1 MKKLIFILLILFAIP
16 AISADEYGWKRL
28 LDELT
33 YEVIVDPNDY
43 NTIYVGST
51 LNIVY
56 KSTDG
61 GKTWEQTYVS
71 PSVGRNRMNNMLISR
86 KDPNVIL
93 VGGLGLGDLFRSADR
108 GKNWVGVSHQVT
120 NNCYLNGKALV
131 EHPQKDGHILMAGYY
146 DNAVFISE
154 DNGVT
159 WDTLSRV
166 YSPKLD
172 STGKFI
178 PGTKHKQYP
187 TCLAIRQ
194 DSSNIIMCGN
204 QGGLVM
210 MSKDYGKTWT
220 DFRILRTDISQSEID
235 EYNASNGV
243 GDCEIT
249 MIAHNNTDPLK
260 LYASITYTSFGNV
273 PNGGIWRSLD
283 GGNSWK
289 LFAFP
294 DSSFWGVA
302 SRTLE
307 NGDEEVFVGGYSAD
321 PSRVDSIG
329 VPGNMIVRGT
339 FDSGKTWWVFDN
351 EVSWIDPAPV
361 LKSVKVHRGM
371 MITTGSK
378 GSVAQSSE
386 KDGRDIKFFGFP
398 NKLSDLNDAINLK
411 EDAFLMCSNN
421 GTLWENNNENGIYN
435 AIKTD
440 YSENLY
446 SIVQLDDYLFYCV
459 GDNGLVLKSHNN
471 IKNWKKEEDINTKEK
486 LNQII
491 YKNDKLFV
499 CGNKGTL
506 LIKDLIK
513 NSWTEKKISDEDL
526 MSIDVTATGL
536 AAVSGTNGNIYVSK
550 DFGENWT
557 KKDTQ
562 YADTLFGITCNKN
575 NQILCVGKKSLI
587 MYSKDAGDSWQTM
600 KYPKKQDL
608 FSADF
613 IDDSTAVCC
622 GTSRT
627 LFKVLLDSGFANTML
642 SDYGPIGN
650 VWSLRYFGP
659 KYKEKLYM
667 ATEAGLFVF
676 NGLKSTVESI
686 GGSTPNDNLNLK
698 QKNNELYVSYR
709 RHYENSRNPL
719 KMRLIATDGRVL
731 YSKEYPADMFEN
743 IIDQFDLSPYQNGV
757 YIIEYI
763 EKDKKTSKKF
773 IKY

>member
-1 MKKLIFILLILFAIP
+1 MKKLIFILLTVLAFSAIN
-16 AISADEYGWKRL
+16 AEEYGWKRL

-33 YEVIVDPNDY
+33 YEVVVAPNDY

-51 LNIVY
+51 QNIVY

-61 GKTWEQTYVS
+61 GKTWEQTYVA
-71 PSVGRNRMNNMLISR
+71 PPAGRNRMNNMLISR
-86 KDPNVIL
+86 KDPSIIM
-93 VGGLGLGDLFRSADR
+93 VGGLGLGNLYRSADS
-108 GKNWVGVSHQVT
+108 GENWVGVSKAIT

-146 DNAVFISE
+146 DNAIFLSE

-159 WDTLSRV
+159 WDTLSSV

-194 DSSNIIMCGN
+194 DSANILMCGN

-220 DFRILRTDISQSEID
+220 DFKILRTDISQDEID
-235 EYNASNGV
+235 AYNASNGV

-260 LYASITYTSFGNV
+260 LYASITYTSFENV

-321 PSRVDSIG
+321 PSIIDSLG
-329 VPGNMIVRGT
+329 VPGDKIVRGT

-351 EVSWIDPAPV
+351 EVSWVDPAPI
-361 LKSVKVHRGM
+361 LKSVKIHRGM

-378 GSVAQSSE
+378 GSVAQSPE
-386 KDGRDIKFFGFP
+386 KDGKDIQFYAFP
-398 NKLSDLNDAINLK
+398 NRVSDLNDAVNLK
-411 EDAFLMCSNN
+411 EDAFLMCSND

-435 AIKTD
+435 KIKTD
-440 YSENLY
+440 YSENLN

-471 IKNWKKEEDINTKEK
+471 IKTWKKEEDIKTREK
-486 LNQII
+486 LNQVV
-491 YKNDKLFV
+491 YKNDRLFV
-499 CGNKGTL
+499 CGNNGTL
-506 LIKDLIK
+506 LVKDLIK
-513 NSWTEKKISDEDL
+513 NTWTEKKIADEDL
-526 MSIDVTATGL
+526 LSIDVTGDGL
-536 AAVSGTNGNIYVSK
+536 AAVSGTNGAVYVSK
-550 DFGENWT
+550 DAGENWT
-557 KKDTQ
+557 KKDMQ
-562 YADTLFGITCNKN
+562 YAGTLFGVTCNKDK
-575 NQILCVGKKSLI
+575 QILCVGKRSLM
-587 MYSKDAGDSWQTM
+587 MYSKDAGDSWHAM
-600 KYPKKQDL
+600 RYPKHQD
-608 FSADF
+608 FYSADF

-627 LFKVLLDSGFANTML
+627 VFKVLLDSGFANTML

-698 QKNNELYVSYR
+698 QKNNELYVTYR

-731 YSKEYPADMFEN
+731 YTKEYPADMFEN
-743 IIDQFDLSPYQNGV
+743 IIDQFDLSPYTNGA